1 MAAGSFANR
10 TEDTVVE
17 ALGHVLTASEASRQ
31 ALQNVLWRCGCDIG
45 PISQVRTQPR
55 LQGGARPDF
64 VGLDPGRSRR
74 VLIEAKFQA
83 GLTGNQPVNYLKHL
97 PPDKPSALLI
107 VAPSQR
113 LETLWAEL
121 AHIVSQ
127 AEDIS
132 LSNEKEDSEIRWGD
146 VGGYRKLILT
156 SWRNLLG
163 RMATEASNAVAQ
175 TVNDLHQIQGMAEQT
190 SNAALRVGWL
200 APEFPRSLPY
210 LYALMDDAVQQ
221 LVDKSLATIS
231 GYRPMVQRS
240 YSVRYMKLC
249 RISASLGF
257 YIRDWRR
264 YHHRSPSLTLHKEPL
279 SPTARHILT
288 EAPFHANEESTRH
301 LYIPIHLN
309 GMTYSE
315 VLESMVGQIERIAD
329 VIKPELGS

>member
-1 MAAGSFANR
+1 MASGSFANR
-10 TEDTVVE
+10 TEDIVVK

-31 ALQNVLWRCGCDIG
+31 ALQDVLWRCGCDIG

-64 VGLDPGRSRR
+64 VGLDPGRNRR

-83 GLTGNQPVNYLKHL
+83 DLTGNQPVNYLKHL

-121 AHIVSQ
+121 AHKVSQ

-163 RMATEASNAVAQ
+163 RMAAEASNAVAQ

-190 SNAALRVGWL
+190 SHAVLRLGWL

-210 LYALMDDAVQQ
+210 LYALIDDAVQR

-231 GYRPMVQRS
+231 GFRPMVKRS
-240 YSVRYMKLC
+240 YSVRYMKL
-249 RISASLGF
+249 RGINASLGF

-264 YHHRSPSLTLHKEPL
+264 YHQRAPILTLHRNALTKN
-279 SPTARHILT
+279 TKHILT
-288 EAPFHANEESTRH
+288 QAPYHAWDGTSSH
-301 LYIPIHLN
+301 LFLSIHLN
-309 GMTYSE
+309 GMEYSE
-315 VLESMVGQIERIAD
+315 VLESMVGQIERIAA
-329 VIKPELGS
+329 VIESEHGS